1 MVIPPRVSDIGS
13 NKVYKLLKSLYDLN
27 QVNWRLVGNGMKNY
41 PLCFSFVVLARHI
54 LITPYL
60 LNTRHDQCCG
70 LWDGNLV
77 LLIFYGVRGVR
88 LNPFMYLNPH
98 L

>member
-70 LWDGNLV
+70 MVIWFF
-77 LLIFYGVRGVR
+77 LIFDGVRGVR
-88 LNPFMYLNPH
+88 LNPFMYLNLH